1 MNSELKV
8 RITEANLDVVDING
22 FKFNLHK
29 MEVGNLKDFK
39 ILLPIFNDVSV
50 GDCIVTTDWII
61 TRLGKNNKPV
71 DLCIRAMKFEL
82 VPSQGFEVSKY
93 LNGKI
98 VGMFLNSD
106 KCYLRTVG
114 PDAKPFYMATLKI
127 KDSFKIPYEMLIVG
141 FGNQAKKLSTVKK
154 QSIIECEVTV
164 KNRRDAEGY
173 EFAVISL
180 EVLQEVNLADK
191 ESSDEK
197 VEVN

>member
-1 MNSELKV
+1 MNCELKA
-8 RITEANLDVVDING
+8 RITETNLEVVDING

-29 MEVGNLKDFK
+29 MEVGTLKDFK

-50 GDCIVTTDWII
+50 GDCIVTSDWDIS
-61 TRLGKNNKPV
+61 RLGTCNKPV
-71 DLCIRAMKFEL
+71 DLCVRVKNFEL
-82 VPSQGFEVSKY
+82 VPSDGFVPSKY

-114 PDAKPFYMATLKI
+114 PDQKPFYMATLKI
-127 KDSFKIPYEMLIVG
+127 KDSFKIPYEMLIVA

-154 QSIIECEVTV
+154 QSIIECEVTI
-164 KNRRDAEGY
+164 KHRRGAEGY

-180 EVLQEVNLADK
+180 EVISEVK
-191 ESSDEK
+191 
-197 VEVN
+197 